1 MPNTTM
7 GQRTIRNNQL
17 TPDTFVLVRGNIEY
31 SRLTRPI
38 DGDELEKD
46 KRRRAQMGG
55 IPIDKPY
62 TTVTLTN
69 ARIVPLNP
77 GKKSIEETYVEE
89 RFYRK
94 ASDPADAPLHYAINN
109 KSPYPNQFYQ
119 ADPGEITKG
128 EQIYPE
134 HELANGLDVLLIL
147 RVFSANGFAQ
157 KGIGLHS
164 IVLQEPLRYYM
175 NDQSRALEAAGI
187 QLRRQPNPNGET
199 PSVATAPVE
208 PTVVPAPQ
216 ENAFATAPVT
226 PVAAPVVPATPEPAG
241 PWICPQCGTEVPAGQ
256 NFCGTCG
263 AQKTAVAPN
272 PYQAPQ
278 GGIRIDLN
286 KRNY

>member
-1 MPNTTM
+1 MANSIS

-38 DGDELEKD
+38 DGEELEKD

-69 ARIVPLNP
+69 ARIVPLKP
-77 GKKSIEETYVEE
+77 GQKSIEETYVEE

-94 ASDPADAPLHYAINN
+94 GSDPADAPLHYAINN

-128 EQIYPE
+128 DQIYPE
-134 HELANGLDVLLIL
+134 RELANGLDVVLIL
-147 RVFSANGFAQ
+147 RVFAASGFAQ

-164 IVLQEPLRYYM
+164 VVLQEPLRYYT
-175 NDQSRALEAAGI
+175 NDQTRALEAAGI
-187 QLRRQPNPNGET
+187 QLRRQPNPNGEA
-199 PSVATAPVE
+199 PAIAAAPVE
-208 PTVVPAPQ
+208 PEAPISQ
-216 ENAFATAPVT
+216 ENAFATNPVT
-226 PVAAPVVPATPEPAG
+226 PVAAPVAPPMPAPEG

-256 NFCGTCG
+256 KFCGTCG
-263 AQKTAVAPN
+263 ARKDDMATN

-278 GGIRIDLN
+278 GGIRVDTAN
-286 KRNY
+286 RNY